1 MDIQKLRYV
10 VDLARLKNITH
21 AARENYVA
29 QSTMSAAIASVEA
42 ELGFVLFDRGGRQ
55 IEPTPAGVA
64 FIERVKRILDDYGE
78 AVREARHVADGQVG
92 SLVIGFNALS
102 VGSRMPGIMRDYSQH
117 GFPETVR
124 FQKGSLSE
132 LTDQLLAGKVD
143 VVFSNHFEA
152 RRDPSIR
159 YEVIAE
165 ARPCLFVPKGH
176 RFAGRA
182 SVRPCDLV
190 GERVL
195 CASSATGEPVSSAAA
210 QILSSA
216 GVPYSPESAVGDEE
230 AVVLMVEAGLGVYPA
245 ATWYCDALANRVD
258 WVPLE
263 LDVESMYIT
272 VMWVDEA
279 LESRARAVAACV
291 RRAFEGA
298 TL

>member
-21 AARENYVA
+21 AARQNYVA

-42 ELGFVLFDRGGRQ
+42 ELGFALFDRGGRQ
-55 IEPTPAGVA
+55 IEPTMAGEV
-64 FIERVKRILDDYGE
+64 FVERARRILDDYNG
-78 AVREARHVADGQVG
+78 AVREARRVADGQTG

-102 VGSRMPGIMRDYSQH
+102 VGTRMPDIMREYSLH

-143 VVFSNHFEA
+143 VVFSNRFEA
-152 RRDPSIR
+152 RRDSSIR

-176 RFAGRA
+176 RFCGRA

-195 CASSATGEPVSSAAA
+195 CASSATGEPAFSAAA
-210 QILSSA
+210 QTLRSA
-216 GVPYSPESAVGDEE
+216 GIPYSDESAVGDEE

-272 VMWVDEA
+272 VMWVDET
-279 LESRARAVAACV
+279 LESRAQVLAACV
-291 RRAFEGA
+291 CRAFEGA